1 MILIKYPYKRI
12 KFASFME
19 VVPLKTEIEAE
30 DKISDLKPLKK
41 IVKMG
46 QREGWGL
53 IKILQQVQVEY
64 GYLPKDLLKRTAE
77 MLKLPYG
84 KVFGVA
90 TFYAQFHLTPRGRHI
105 IQQCDGTAC
114 HVKGGVRVGRFLRE
128 ELGIGPGETT
138 EDLKFTYEV
147 VYCLGS
153 CGLAPVAMV
162 DGRVYGELSVDKMKK
177 ILENLE

>member
-1 MILIKYPYKRI
+1 
-12 KFASFME
+12 
-19 VVPLKTEIEAE
+19 VVPLKVAMKEEAF
-30 DKISDLKPLKK
+30 DLKPLKK
-41 IVKMG
+41 IVRIG
-46 QREGWGL
+46 QKEGWSL
-53 IKILQQVQVEY
+53 IKILQQIQIEY
-64 GYLPKDLLKRTAE
+64 GYLPKELLKSAAE
-77 MLKLPYG
+77 LLKLPYG

-114 HVKGGVRVGRFLRE
+114 HVKGGTRIGKFLRD
-128 ELGIGPGETT
+128 ELGIEPGETT

-162 DGRVYGELSVDKMKK
+162 DGKVYGELSVEKMKN
-177 ILENLE
+177 ILKTLE